1 MRMPESNARSPL
13 ARWLLA
19 AACVF
24 HSACGDDPPSPP
36 TEPPPPQALDWCPH
50 VTPGAAGTSSSALAM
65 SEAHALVRFFSPGSS
80 YREIDTALT
89 TALEGTTVDWNGV
102 ARAYAEALESVCAH
116 DATATAP
123 LPAAQVEQ
131 ADTVAILRP
140 GTGEL
145 VLPAGTRAVAIDLR
159 GLPDAPGLEEALAHA
174 IAVVS
179 NQPIPRVSARV
190 RVHDGMT
197 DEHNTQNVYSNSTA
211 LLTAPDYAASGAAD
225 LPVALLTGPS
235 LPPAAA
241 RFAIDLRTARR
252 AWLWGEPVLTAVAES
267 RWAPLGTV
275 GLSIRTSRLED
286 GAGPLPDQLPADQ
299 ALPAVVADSLR
310 ELPNQEAP
318 AALVRSAAVAR
329 AGMTRRRLQTGSNAQ
344 VAQPA
349 GIARASLL
357 IVHGAVRRFFPYFH
371 VVGDGI
377 DARLEETLAAVD
389 TAPVNTQR
397 TRQLLR
403 RFGNVLQ
410 DGHVFVNASPS
421 PVIGILP
428 ALLEEVAGGDVVV
441 RRSLVPEFQ
450 PGDTLVRVGERS
462 TAEWYAEELS
472 RTSAATHGYRHE
484 LATRRLRELT
494 GPLSLVMRGPDGTE
508 RTVQAQPHAGGN
520 IVEALGVS
528 PSRRASGWLGDLGA
542 PSLYYITMSSDV
554 TTDLDAALQHLDT
567 AASAQGLIVD
577 MRGYPGF
584 SHYDFISHLI
594 QGPYVSPIF
603 RVGRWTGP
611 DQHEIHEDQYA
622 FTGSATR
629 AYSGPMVLLV
639 GPRSVSAA
647 ENFSTMLVAANRA
660 RVVGQRSAG
669 TNGSITNLVLPGGF
683 RFMYTGTEVLWPDR
697 STFHGVG
704 IVPDDEI
711 APTTEDFALNR
722 DSQLLKALNVLQ
734 AHE

>member
-1 MRMPESNARSPL
+1 MRMTENPSKPLL

-19 AACVF
+19 AACAF
-24 HSACGDDPPSPP
+24 HTACGDDPPPPP
-36 TEPPPPQALDWCPH
+36 TEPPPPQAIDWCAH
-50 VTPGAAGTSSSALAM
+50 VTPGTAGTSTASLAM
-65 SEAHALVRFFSPGSS
+65 SDAHALVRFFSPGSS

-89 TALEGTTVDWNGV
+89 AALEGATVDWNDV

-116 DATATAP
+116 DATASP
-123 LPAAQVEQ
+123 SLPAAQVEQ
-131 ADTVAILRP
+131 VDTVAIIRP
-140 GTGEL
+140 GSGEL

-159 GLPDAPGLEEALAHA
+159 GLPDAPGLEEALARA
-174 IAVVS
+174 ISVAS
-179 NQPIPRVSARV
+179 NRPVPRVSARV
-190 RVHDGMT
+190 RVNDGMT
-197 DEHNTQNVYSNSTA
+197 DEHNAQNVYSNSTH
-211 LLTAPDYAASGAAD
+211 LLTTPDYAASGAAD

-235 LPPAAA
+235 LPAAAA
-241 RFAIDLRTARR
+241 RFAVDLRAARR

-267 RWAPLGTV
+267 RWVPVGTV
-275 GLSIRTSRLED
+275 GLSIRLSRLED

-299 ALPAVVADSLR
+299 ALPGVVADSLR
-310 ELPNQEAP
+310 ELPNRDAP
-318 AALVRSAAVAR
+318 AALDRSVAVAR
-329 AGMTRRRLQTGSNAQ
+329 TGITQRRPATGSTPQ
-344 VAQPA
+344 VGQTA

-389 TAPVNTQR
+389 TAPLSSLR
-397 TRQLLR
+397 TLQLLR
-403 RFGNVLQ
+403 RFGAVLQ
-410 DGHVFVNASPS
+410 DGHVFVYASPS
-421 PVIGILP
+421 PIIGHLP

-450 PGDTLVRVGERS
+450 PGDTLVRVGDRT

-494 GPLSLVMRGPDGTE
+494 GPLSLVMRGTDGTE
-508 RTVQAQPHAGGN
+508 RTVQAHPWTGN
-520 IVEALGVS
+520 NLVEALGTT
-528 PSRRASGWLGDLGA
+528 PSRRVSGWLGDLGA
-542 PSLYYITMSSDV
+542 PSLYYISMNSDV
-554 TTDLDAALQHLDT
+554 TTDLNAATEHLDR

-584 SHYDFISHLI
+584 SHYDFIRHLI

-611 DQHEIHEDQYA
+611 DQHEVHSDQYS
-622 FTGSATR
+622 FTGSMTL

-647 ENFSTMLVAANRA
+647 ENFSTMLVAANRV

-669 TNGSITNLVLPGGF
+669 TNGNITNLVLPGGF
-683 RFMYTGTEVLWPDR
+683 RFMYTGMEVLRPDR

-704 IVPDDEI
+704 IVPNDEI
-711 APTTEDFALNR
+711 VPTTEDFALDR
-722 DSQLLKALNVLQ
+722 DSQLLKAINVLQ